1 MSELLAEAAQHIGL
15 VARLDALRTGN
26 HWTVALPGAGRGD
39 GPTLEE
45 AARRFVTTL
54 LSTLNTQEQQLTR
67 LRNEQAQLCVA
78 LRSFLALPVAHH
90 RGCATHVIDQVRCT
104 CGLDDAVVAA
114 RQVLAGVTA

>member
-1 MSELLAEAAQHIGL
+1 MSELLGEAAQHIGL
-15 VARLDALRTGN
+15 VARLDALRTEN

-54 LSTLNTQEQQLTR
+54 VSTLNTQEQQLMR
-67 LRNEQAQLCVA
+67 FRAEQELLRAA
-78 LRSFLALPVAHH
+78 LRGFLALPVGHH
-90 RGCATHVIDQVRCT
+90 HGCATHVIDQVSCT

-114 RQVLAGVTA
+114 RRALAGVTA